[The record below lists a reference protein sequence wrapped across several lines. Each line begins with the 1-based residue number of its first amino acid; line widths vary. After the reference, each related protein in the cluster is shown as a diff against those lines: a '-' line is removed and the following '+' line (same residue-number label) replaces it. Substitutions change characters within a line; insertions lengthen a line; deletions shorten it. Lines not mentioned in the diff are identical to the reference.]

1 MGKLYIGEEGF
12 VDLRKNRPATTETVN
27 GWSPE
32 ADGAVAIRQPT
43 EAVEVK
49 AEAPASLPGRQKTA
63 EGLDRPVVPV
73 KVPKKE
79 KAGLMRLVAVDDP
92 ATYAVVTA
100 QQHHDLGKY
109 EWRAVRS
116 GHMYRMVEKPDGTQ
130 VVKWLHREAAG
141 CKRSDRFTAFR
152 DGDQRNLTPNNL
164 QVVKTKEKAKE
175 IKRLAL
181 LAAGK

>member
-1 MGKLYIGEEGF
+1 MGKLFINDQGF
-12 VDLRKNRPATTETVN
+12 VDLRSNPPAQTQTVN

-32 ADGAVAIRQPT
+32 TDGQVAIRQPT

-92 ATYAVVTA
+92 ATYAIVTA
-100 QQHHDLGKY
+100 QQFHDMSGF
-109 EWRAVRS
+109 EWHAVRS
-116 GHMYRMVEKPDGTQ
+116 GHLYRRDGEKII
-130 VVKWLHREAAG
+130 WAHREAAK
-141 CKRSDRFTAFR
+141 CKRSDRFVAFR

-164 QVVKTKEKAKE
+164 QVTKTKEKAKE

>member
-1 MGKLYIGEEGF
+1 MNDLRIGPEGF
-12 VDLRKNRPATTETVN
+12 VDLRSNPPPTTQTVN

-32 ADGAVAIRQPT
+32 TDGQVVIKQET
-43 EAVEVK
+43 ETVDVK
-49 AEAPASLPGRQKTA
+49 AERPAVLPGRQKTA
-63 EGLDRPVVPV
+63 EGLVRPQAPV

-79 KAGLMRLVAVDDP
+79 KASSLMRLVAVDDP

-100 QQHHDLGKY
+100 QQFHDMSKF
-109 EWRAVRS
+109 EWHAVRT
-116 GHMYRMVEKPDGTQ
+116 GHLYRRDGDK
-130 VVKWLHREAAG
+130 VIWAHREAAK
-141 CKRSDRFTAFR
+141 CKRFDRFVAFR

-181 LAAGK
+181 LATAGK

>member
-1 MGKLYIGEEGF
+1 MGKMFINEQGF
-12 VDLRKNRPATTETVN
+12 IDLRKNPPAQTQTVN

-32 ADGAVAIRQPT
+32 ADGQVAIRQPT

-63 EGLDRPVVPV
+63 EGLDRPVAPV

-79 KAGLMRLVAVDDP
+79 KAGLMRIVAVDDP
-92 ATYAVVTA
+92 ATYAIVTA
-100 QQHHDLGKY
+100 QQFHDMSNF
-109 EWRAVRS
+109 EWHSVRS
-116 GHMYRMVEKPDGTQ
+116 GHLYRQDGDKI
-130 VVKWLHREAAG
+130 VWAHRQAAG
-141 CKRSDRFTAFR
+141 VKRFDRFVAFR

-164 QVVKTKEKAKE
+164 QVTKTKEKAKE

>member
-1 MGKLYIGEEGF
+1 MGKLFINEQGF
-12 VDLRKNRPATTETVN
+12 VDLRKNPPAETETVN

-32 ADGAVAIRQPT
+32 TDGQVAIRQET

-49 AEAPASLPGRQKTA
+49 AEQPESLPRRQKTA
-63 EGLDRPVVPV
+63 EGLERPQTSV

-100 QQHHDLGKY
+100 QQFHDLSKF
-109 EWRAVRS
+109 EWHAVRS
-116 GHMYRMVEKPDGTQ
+116 GHLYRQEGDKII
-130 VVKWLHREAAG
+130 WAHREAAKV
-141 CKRSDRFTAFR
+141 KRFDRFVAFR

-164 QVVKTKEKAKE
+164 QVTKTKEKAKE